1 MLIYGGPTRRSMSAF
16 EEFQKRVDAVVN
28 NHPVVTNNEY
38 TKWVAK
44 GKMTDE
50 DVRDLT
56 IQFSVFSHLFIE
68 AQFRKCL
75 SAQTLEQYRAGKEIL
90 MNELGVSFT
99 KPGAAAVE
107 STDPDAVPTEG
118 TVNGGKYRHTAAHFE
133 WLLKFAEP
141 LGLGFE
147 QIGKRRM
154 GTKSTLHF
162 CDALSEWYGND
173 DPCVGAGASYAVENW
188 AAAGFWKELI
198 AGLAAYNEQ
207 SGRNLNLGFWK
218 WHDMVEDQHAEHTH
232 DELREDYDEEWFD
245 EEKYLE
251 GARNILDAVKVFWDG
266 LNASR
271 LKRTTV
277 TA

>member
-1 MLIYGGPTRRSMSAF
+1 MSF
-16 EEFQKRVDAVVN
+16 QEFQKKVDAIVH

-38 TKWVAK
+38 TKWVAT
-44 GKMTDE
+44 GQMTDE
-50 DVRDLT
+50 DVKDLT
-56 IQFSVFSHLFIE
+56 IQFSVFSHYFIQ
-68 AQFRKCL
+68 AQLLKCF

-99 KPGAAAVE
+99 KPGAGDAD

-118 TVNGGKYRHTAAHFE
+118 TVQGGKYRHTAAHFE

-141 LGLGFE
+141 LGLGFDE
-147 QIGKRRM
+147 IGKWRLANS
-154 GTKSTLHF
+154 GTESF
-162 CDALSEWYGND
+162 CNGLNTWYGNP

-198 AGLAAYNEQ
+198 AGLDAYNQ
-207 SGRNLNLGFWK
+207 QTGKGLNLGFWK

-232 DELREDYDEEWFD
+232 DELREDFDEPWFD
-245 EEKYLE
+245 QEKYIE
-251 GARNILDAVKVFWDG
+251 GATHILDHVQEFWDA
-266 LNASR
+266 LNKSR
-271 LKRTTV
+271 LERAQTV